1 MKDVFYKIDHST
13 MFWSKKYRYYYDN
26 DDTGM
31 VREKNYLRDKEQS
44 KIYKVT
50 DNKLIYLRKEKIQSI
65 KNRFYIWR
73 K

>member
-1 MKDVFYKIDHST
+1 